1 MVNFKHFSLPLLVG
15 LLYGRA
21 ISAEPCAFTKS
32 SENTASKTGDCTN
45 YSNSYYFVRNDATS
59 QADLTGFVIYYDGSS
74 VTTKST
80 STTGFYFLKKETKYA
95 SCINGTCKL
104 LTTTPS
110 GSCSKDNIGKLV
122 NDATNGISL
131 CLAEYENSSGSKVY
145 PTVKFN
151 SNAYSTGDKKFYF
164 VKHSTNSDEYLTPFH
179 SVVSA
184 NYYSVSAYDNRI
196 ILDYNTYPASF
207 TGELCAK
214 ASTGEIITRFE
225 DLCNSSDSAKRYF
238 NCNNGVCKSFLQ
250 SKPDVQELNG
260 VQCTYVTGSEPIKY
274 EGNCIVT
281 AADTKKFYLVNSD
294 KKSIITSTSTAG
306 IVGNFASASEGK
318 HAFTAPTAADAS
330 YYLNAD
336 ITTNQDYPLIY
347 CTTATSCKLMEVT
360 AQGYYLN
367 IPASGAASGIECTS
381 KSNCAVVTTSD
392 CSSNVGKVAFADN
405 EETKF
410 CNDNT
415 GITFKNDNNEYLL
428 TVEANKFPGVTTK
441 SNIAVKLDWTTKT
454 IKLVAKAAK
463 CVGDGDIIKKE
474 DGKFYYCSN
483 SEEIEMKDN
492 GAKFVNK
499 KDGKY
504 QLLKI
509 QSYGVQVLTTKS
521 GNEGYY
527 VDRSNG
533 ATGLV
538 KCEDVEKEGTHVF
551 ECSSYATSNKDVYIN
566 SEVDFP
572 SKKK

>member
-1 MVNFKHFSLPLLVG
+1 M
-15 LLYGRA
+15 
-21 ISAEPCAFTKS
+21 
-32 SENTASKTGDCTN
+32 
-45 YSNSYYFVRNDATS
+45 
-59 QADLTGFVIYYDGSS
+59 
-74 VTTKST
+74 
-80 STTGFYFLKKETKYA
+80 
-95 SCINGTCKL
+95 
-104 LTTTPS
+104 
-110 GSCSKDNIGKLV
+110 
-122 NDATNGISL
+122 
-131 CLAEYENSSGSKVY
+131 
-145 PTVKFN
+145 
-151 SNAYSTGDKKFYF
+151 
-164 VKHSTNSDEYLTPFH
+164 
-179 SVVSA
+179 
-184 NYYSVSAYDNRI
+184 
-196 ILDYNTYPASF
+196 
-207 TGELCAK
+207 CAK

-238 NCNNGVCKSFLQ
+238 DCYYGVCQSFLQ

-260 VQCTYVTGSEPIKY
+260 VQCTYVADSNIKY

-281 AADTKKFYLVNSD
+281 TDGSKKYYLVNSE
-294 KKSIITSTSTAG
+294 KKSIITSSSTAG
-306 IVGNFASASEGK
+306 IIGYFGNADGQGQ
-318 HAFTAPTAADAS
+318 HAFNAASTVAES

-347 CTTATSCKLMEVT
+347 CTTAASCKLMEVT

-367 IPASGAASGIECTS
+367 IPAIGAASGIECTS
-381 KSNCAVVTTSD
+381 KSNCAVVLTVT
-392 CSSNVGKVAFADN
+392 CSSNVGKVAFDDN
-405 EETKF
+405 EGTKF

-454 IKLVAKAAK
+454 IKLVAKSAK

-521 GNEGYY
+521 GSMFNYFKIKFF
-527 VDRSNG
+527 
-533 ATGLV
+533 L
-538 KCEDVEKEGTHVF
+538 
-551 ECSSYATSNKDVYIN
+551 
-566 SEVDFP
+566 
-572 SKKK
+572 